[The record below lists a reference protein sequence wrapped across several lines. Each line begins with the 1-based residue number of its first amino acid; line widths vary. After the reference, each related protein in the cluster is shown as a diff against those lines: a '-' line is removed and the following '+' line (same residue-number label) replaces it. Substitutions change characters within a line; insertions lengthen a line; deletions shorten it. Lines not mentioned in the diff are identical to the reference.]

1 MDRTQHEDVFA
12 TKVIKM
18 EGINNGESTN
28 KVSLAK
34 KLHFVLIDTFT
45 NSIVGIYNS
54 NNKAT
59 RVAIKLVK
67 KNLYL
72 LIKNEKD
79 RLLMSEDTIEEKRK
93 TLSLLKSYI
102 YHYKTIEQSNQIH
115 KINSV
120 QIRKSIVSKIDLIKD
135 KKILKEIF
143 RFIRSNNIK
152 YTKNQNGIFINLN
165 DLSLEDLDRLNIF
178 VNEL

>member
-1 MDRTQHEDVFA
+1 M
-12 TKVIKM
+12 
-18 EGINNGESTN
+18 
-28 KVSLAK
+28 
-34 KLHFVLIDTFT
+34 
-45 NSIVGIYNS
+45 
-54 NNKAT
+54 
-59 RVAIKLVK
+59 
-67 KNLYL
+67 
-72 LIKNEKD
+72 
-79 RLLMSEDTIEEKRK
+79 
-93 TLSLLKSYI
+93 
-102 YHYKTIEQSNQIH
+102 
-115 KINSV
+115 NSV

>member
-1 MDRTQHEDVFA
+1 M
-12 TKVIKM
+12 
-18 EGINNGESTN
+18 
-28 KVSLAK
+28 
-34 KLHFVLIDTFT
+34 
-45 NSIVGIYNS
+45 NSI
-54 NNKAT
+54 
-59 RVAIKLVK
+59 
-67 KNLYL
+67 
-72 LIKNEKD
+72 
-79 RLLMSEDTIEEKRK
+79 
-93 TLSLLKSYI
+93 
-102 YHYKTIEQSNQIH
+102 
-115 KINSV
+115 